1 MAVTDTQ
8 FFTPP
13 TGPRGRRRQLVWRR
27 QDHIFVVDVSEV
39 VTIRAVRDEFLDAEC
54 RPAST
59 LVRVAGLLLPELL
72 IEVEAVACP
81 TDGRVGAVPSSASGR
96 FRWHEARRCSS
107 GGLRPARDAPSPS
120 SWPSLIEPAI
130 SLGVEQRSVAG

>member
-27 QDHIFVVDVSEV
+27 QAHILRRRRFRGRNHSRRPRWVPRRWMPAGEHA
-39 VTIRAVRDEFLDAEC
+39 RARG
-54 RPAST
+54 RTAS
-59 LVRVAGLLLPELL
+59 AELL

-81 TDGRVGAVPSSASGR
+81 TDGA
-96 FRWHEARRCSS
+96 
-107 GGLRPARDAPSPS
+107 
-120 SWPSLIEPAI
+120 
-130 SLGVEQRSVAG
+130 